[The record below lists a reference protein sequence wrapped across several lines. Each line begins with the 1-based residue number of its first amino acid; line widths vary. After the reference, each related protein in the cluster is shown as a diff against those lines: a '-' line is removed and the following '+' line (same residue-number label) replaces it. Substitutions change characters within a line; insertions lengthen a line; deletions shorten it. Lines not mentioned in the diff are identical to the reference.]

1 MNQFENHLGIFKWR
15 SECIFVF
22 FVLNHW
28 SHCIR
33 IMLMYNIASWIA
45 ENHNKLPKI
54 NSKHCC
60 YLPFKA
66 VDSWPWYEVGQTT
79 KQCTNTHTWHITYL
93 YRRCLLKSTANFFF
107 VTVRFWTARREVAI
121 IYCWCCWSY
130 FMISMH
136 VFGGNS
142 SLHHIGKEDIYFNN
156 CWSKSCD
163 PLDSAI
169 HTIGPM
175 PDPMAMLE
183 WDNVHPVPVV
193 IVVVGAVTRARSEVE
208 EAMICVNGL

>member
-33 IMLMYNIASWIA
+33 IMLMLMYNIASWIA

-107 VTVRFWTARREVAI
+107 VTVRFWTVDVRWPSFTVDVADPILWSACMYSAAIQVFI
-121 IYCWCCWSY
+121 ILEKKI
-130 FMISMH
+130 FIST
-136 VFGGNS
+136 
-142 SLHHIGKEDIYFNN
+142 IA
-156 CWSKSCD
+156 D
-163 PLDSAI
+163 PNHAI
-169 HTIGPM
+169 HLT
-175 PDPMAMLE
+175 
-183 WDNVHPVPVV
+183 VPS
-193 IVVVGAVTRARSEVE
+193 IRLDQCPIQWR
-208 EAMICVNGL
+208 CLNGTTFIRCRW